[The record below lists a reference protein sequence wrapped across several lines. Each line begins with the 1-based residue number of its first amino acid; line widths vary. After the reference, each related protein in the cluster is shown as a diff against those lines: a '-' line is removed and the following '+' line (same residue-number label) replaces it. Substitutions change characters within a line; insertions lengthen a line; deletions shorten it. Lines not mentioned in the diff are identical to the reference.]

1 MDLRPAFGH
10 RLRTLRVKKNLSQE
24 QLAERAALHWTYISG
39 IERGQRSPTLNIL
52 GRLAHALGLPLS
64 RLVRGLAD
72 SDGPVP
78 APSTRQ
84 ASPAIR
90 AAAQRAPR
98 PRHPRGGSIR

>member
-1 MDLRPAFGH
+1 M
-10 RLRTLRVKKNLSQE
+10 KKDLSQE

-52 GRLAHALGLPLS
+52 GRLAHALG

-90 AAAQRAPR
+90 AAARRAPR